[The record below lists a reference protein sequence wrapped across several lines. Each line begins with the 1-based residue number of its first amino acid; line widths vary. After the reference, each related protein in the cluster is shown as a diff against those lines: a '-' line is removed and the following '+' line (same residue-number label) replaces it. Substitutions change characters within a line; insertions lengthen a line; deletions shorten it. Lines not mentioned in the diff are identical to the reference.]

1 LEGVPGVCGSVAG
14 DGCCVLTSCV
24 WAGLAHAVVW
34 VTDSAWDQEAGGGN
48 SKRVGAQACDDRGA
62 GTGEGITAKV
72 AKECSDPLGL
82 SGHYFGQCD
91 VFWQLLH
98 SLPLVDA
105 KRMHQGALVCME
117 RTCLSFRNELE
128 RASESVEKLGLDLPE
143 CVSYHSLNLIALAVQ
158 QRRRIQGLFGQL
170 SSPECMW
177 VKEVVEPGWSNCLKD
192 DISFWKLLLTHRQ
205 LLYLLE
211 AMMTELCDL
220 TSFVWVGLVD
230 ASLLG

>member
-1 LEGVPGVCGSVAG
+1 
-14 DGCCVLTSCV
+14 
-24 WAGLAHAVVW
+24 
-34 VTDSAWDQEAGGGN
+34 
-48 SKRVGAQACDDRGA
+48 
-62 GTGEGITAKV
+62 
-72 AKECSDPLGL
+72 
-82 SGHYFGQCD
+82 
-91 VFWQLLH
+91 
-98 SLPLVDA
+98 
-105 KRMHQGALVCME
+105 M
-117 RTCLSFRNELE
+117 
-128 RASESVEKLGLDLPE
+128 EKLGLDLPE